1 MAPSQHDCNRVAT
14 VREKSLENEIFFKV
28 REKSGNFNFSQ
39 GNLEKSGKSQGKVRE
54 FENFQKSSL
63 LKGF

>member
-1 MAPSQHDCNRVAT
+1 MTVNRVAT
-14 VREKSLENEIFFKV
+14 VRGKSLENESFPGQGISILGKFGKV
-28 REKSGNFNFSQ
+28 V
-39 GNLEKSGKSQGKVRE
+39 KVRE

>member
-1 MAPSQHDCNRVAT
+1 M
-14 VREKSLENEIFFKV
+14 VREKSLENEIFS
-28 REKSGNFNFSQ
+28 RSGESRNFNFSQ
-39 GNLEKSGKSQGKVRE
+39 GNLEKVIKVRE